1 MDFQKNGVNGYL
13 KVKLFMSKSLLIV
26 FVKNM
31 KLGQVKTR
39 LAKSIGNQSAFEIYK
54 ILVEKTELAIRDLEI
69 DKHIYF
75 SDTAIETEWKKN
87 FKTVQDG
94 HNLGERMKNAFKD
107 GFNKGYEN
115 IILIGS
121 DLPDI
126 TAEII
131 NNAFESLNK
140 KEVVF
145 GPAEDGGYY
154 LIGMKQLHEFIFDN
168 KPWSTSALLDDTL
181 KELKANNIT
190 VDLMETLNDIDT
202 FEDLKSSSIYKTY
215 LHD

>member
-1 MDFQKNGVNGYL
+1 
-13 KVKLFMSKSLLIV
+13 MSKNLLIV
-26 FVKNM
+26 FVKNI

-39 LAKSIGNQSAFEIYK
+39 LAKSIGNEAAFEIYK
-54 ILVEKTELAIRDLEI
+54 ILVEKTELAIRNLEM
-69 DKHIYF
+69 DQHIYF
-75 SDTAIETEWKKN
+75 SDTVIETEWKNN
-87 FKTVQDG
+87 FKTVQEG
-94 HNLGERMKNAFKD
+94 HDLGERMKNAFKD
-107 GFNKGYEN
+107 GFKKGYEK

-126 TAEII
+126 TGEII
-131 NNAFESLNK
+131 NNAFETLNN
-140 KEVVF
+140 KETVF

-168 KPWSTSALLDDTL
+168 KPWSTAVLLKDTL
-181 KELKANNIT
+181 KELKSNNIS

-202 FEDLKSSSIYKTY
+202 FKDLKASSIYKTY